1 MKKIKIGKHE
11 DIHVFI
17 DDEMYEEVKKYNWH
31 PTTSSGRVTIRGEM
45 KVRDNNGKYIER
57 IQTSLQHLVL
67 GTISKGFNV
76 YFKNGN
82 TFDCRKENLVLD
94 TTKGRVRGK
103 KYVKID
109 KPIKTKT
116 KKDATSEKV
125 EIFET
130 IHENL
135 KKFQPKQIETN
146 ENIFL
151 DPSQA
156 QELAIKAPLDKE
168 INSIDDVVYIITEKY
183 KLFKL
188 YTQEIEDENLKNK
201 RILYND
207 INGNMYYLIINKD
220 RTMTIYKN
228 LIKERYGIA
237 FYIPKLESKLL
248 EMFSTIICL

>member
-156 QELAIKAPLDKE
+156 QELAIKAPLDK
-168 INSIDDVVYIITEKY
+168 
-183 KLFKL
+183 
-188 YTQEIEDENLKNK
+188 
-201 RILYND
+201 
-207 INGNMYYLIINKD
+207 
-220 RTMTIYKN
+220 
-228 LIKERYGIA
+228 
-237 FYIPKLESKLL
+237 
-248 EMFSTIICL
+248 